1 MPSPNRP
8 QVLLFDVNETLLD
21 LSPLR
26 QAINQEFGFEFAFT
40 QWFGLLL
47 QYSLV
52 ETVTGSYHDFRELG
66 GAALTMLAQALGQ
79 PARPAARQH
88 ELLAV
93 LAELPPHPDV
103 SPGLEAL
110 RQAGFRLATLTN
122 SPGATLQKQLAHAGL
137 AHFFEQALSIDEG
150 QRYKPH
156 PATYHTA
163 CQRLG
168 IAPADTLLVA
178 AHGWD
183 VAGALRAG
191 LAAAF
196 VARPGQAEFPLG
208 PPPTYTAPTLVDLAH
223 QLAAGTL

>member
-21 LSPLR
+21 LRPLR
-26 QAINQEFGFEFAFT
+26 QAINQEFNSEFAFT

-52 ETVTGSYHDFRELG
+52 ETVTDSYHDFRELG
-66 GAALTMLAQALGQ
+66 GAALAMLAQALGQ
-79 PARPAARQH
+79 PARPAARQQ
-88 ELLAV
+88 ELLAL

-103 SPGLEAL
+103 PPGLEAL

-122 SPGATLQKQLAHAGL
+122 SPGATLHKQLAHAGL
-137 AHFFEQALSIDEG
+137 VRFFEQALSIDEG

-163 CQRLG
+163 CRRLG
-168 IAPADTLLVA
+168 VAPAATLLVA

-196 VARPGQAEFPLG
+196 VARSGQAEFPLG
-208 PPPTYTAPTLVDLAH
+208 PPPTYTAPTLVDLAR
-223 QLAAGTL
+223 QLAAG